1 MNEPD
6 TRASATMEPKLT
18 TLCTYPSSI
27 QAETVKWALEQE
39 GITTFVADSNTITA
53 DWLLGPA
60 VGWVKVQVAEADAVA
75 ALAVLEKHPNL
86 LKTYFEPKLE
96 VASVCL
102 SCEAAMEEADETC
115 AACGWSFLTG
125 AELEVVEE

>member
-1 MNEPD
+1 
-6 TRASATMEPKLT
+6 MEPKLT
-18 TLCTYPSSI
+18 TLCTYPSAI

-53 DWLLGPA
+53 DWFLGPA
-60 VGWVKVQVAEADAVA
+60 VGWVKLQVAEADAVA

-86 LKTYFEPKLE
+86 LKTYFEPKPE

-102 SCEAAMEEADETC
+102 SCGVAMGETDEKC
-115 AACGWSFLTG
+115 GACGWSFLTG
-125 AELEVVEE
+125 AEPEAVEE

>member
-1 MNEPD
+1 
-6 TRASATMEPKLT
+6 MEPKLT

-115 AACGWSFLTG
+115 VACGWSFLTG
-125 AELEVVEE
+125 AELDVVEE

>member
-1 MNEPD
+1 
-6 TRASATMEPKLT
+6 MEPKLT
-18 TLCTYPSSI
+18 TLCTYPSAI

-75 ALAVLEKHPNL
+75 ARAVLEKRHGS
-86 LKTYFEPKLE
+86 KR
-96 VASVCL
+96 
-102 SCEAAMEEADETC
+102 
-115 AACGWSFLTG
+115 GRSFAQKDTRNFG
-125 AELEVVEE
+125 SGVIGIGRNRT